1 MTTRLK
7 YDLREGIATITLDDG
22 KVNALSIDM
31 LTEIDAALTQAKKD
45 GAVVVLTGREG
56 VFSGGFD
63 LKVLSARGP
72 DAFKM
77 LRMGF
82 ELAARIL
89 AFPAPVVVAC
99 SGHALAMGVFLLLAG
114 DYRIGAAGA
123 HKLGANEVAIG
134 MIMPFFAIE
143 ICRQRLTPA
152 HFQRAVLNA
161 EIYSPEDA
169 VGAGFL
175 DRVVP
180 LSELPG
186 AARSVAEGLAKLDKH
201 VHTETK
207 LRLRDST
214 LKAIHAAIEKDD
226 EVFRAWAR
234 SAT

>member
-7 YDLREGIATITLDDG
+7 YDLKDGIATITLDDG

-31 LTEIDAALTQAKKD
+31 LTEIDAALTQAQKD
-45 GAVVVLTGREG
+45 GAVVVLTGRDG
-56 VFSGGFD
+56 IFSGGFD

-89 AFPAPVVVAC
+89 AFPAPVVIAC

-114 DYRIGAAGA
+114 DYRLGAAGA
-123 HKLGANEVAIG
+123 HKIGANEVAIG

-143 ICRQRLTPA
+143 ICRQRLVPA

-161 EIYSPEDA
+161 EIYSPDDA

-180 LSELPG
+180 ASELQS
-186 AARSVAEGLAKLDKH
+186 AARSVAEGLAKLDKK
-201 VHTETK
+201 VHAATK
-207 LRLRDST
+207 LRLRDSA
-214 LKAIHAAIEKDD
+214 LKAIARAIEADD
-226 EVFRAWAR
+226 EVFSVSVRP
-234 SAT
+234 AT